1 MPETDNNLLHRMF
14 QAYYDARK
22 NKRNTHS
29 QLRFEIEHEARLV
42 ALYHAVRERRYQI
55 RPSITFIVKEPLQRE
70 VFAADFTDRV
80 IHHLLFNLINPV
92 FDALFIPESFS
103 CRTGKGTHC
112 GIHTLNNAII
122 ACSNHYRRDCYI
134 LKLDIRG
141 YFMNIDKTILK
152 QILYRGIS
160 DSSLINEND
169 KDLARYLVKTILDDD
184 PTRHC
189 RIKGYPIDWKGLP
202 RSKSLFHSPE
212 NCGLPIGNLTSQLFS
227 NVYLNGFDHYVKS
240 IPGVIH
246 YGRYVD
252 DFYVVHED
260 RFFLRDLIPVFKTRL
275 KKFLHLDLHP
285 GKVYLQHYTKG
296 VNFLG
301 ATIKPY
307 RMYVANRTK
316 RKFNHCIR
324 SWEIFLD
331 TSTPAKSELHRMRAS
346 INSYLGILQHYRA
359 YGIKKKALLD
369 GKNKMFC
376 KYGYLKNV
384 KYTYMT
390 YCLNQPYR

>member
-1 MPETDNNLLHRMF
+1 MLETDHDLLYRMF

-29 QLRFEIEHEARLV
+29 QMRFEIDHEARLIE
-42 ALYHAVRERRYQI
+42 LYHAVRERRYQV
-55 RPSITFIVKEPLQRE
+55 RPSIAFIVKEPLKRE
-70 VFAADFTDRV
+70 VFAAEFTDRV

-92 FDALFIPESFS
+92 FEALFIPESFS
-103 CRTGKGTHC
+103 CRKGKGTHC

-134 LKLDIRG
+134 LKLDIQG

-152 QILYRGIS
+152 QILYRGITG
-160 DSSLINEND
+160 SSLINEND
-169 KDLARYLVKTILDDD
+169 KDLARYLVKTILEDD

-189 RIKGYPIDWKGLP
+189 RIKGNRSDWKGLP
-202 RSKSLFHSPE
+202 PSKSLFHSPE

-227 NVYLNGFDHYVKS
+227 NVYLNGFDHYIKS

-252 DFYVVHED
+252 DFYVVHEN
-260 RFFLRDLIPVFKTRL
+260 RFFLRDLIPVFRTWL
-275 KKFLHLDLHP
+275 KQHLRLDLHP

-301 ATIKPY
+301 GTIKPY

-316 RKFNHCIR
+316 RKFNYCIR
-324 SWEIFLD
+324 NWEKFIN
-331 TSTPAKSELHRMRAS
+331 TAAPAKTDLHRMRAS
-346 INSYLGILQHYRA
+346 INSYLGILQHFRA
-359 YGIKKKALLD
+359 YGIKRGALVE
-369 GKNKMFC
+369 GKPKTFY

-384 KYTYMT
+384 TYTSMT